1 MAKMIFGFIALFV
14 LVLAIIQAWTAAT
27 GREKIQLIQS
37 LGYATMITVMVLLII
52 ATIIILF

>member
-27 GREKIQLIQS
+27 GREKIQLISS
-37 LGYATMITVMVLLII
+37 LGYATMITALVLLII
-52 ATIIILF
+52 ATIVVLF

>member
-37 LGYATMITVMVLLII
+37 LGAAMMITAMVLLII
-52 ATIIILF
+52 ASIVVLF